1 MKDIKVIGFDADDT
15 LWMCEPI
22 FRNAEKEMAAM
33 LSPWIDEDILLE
45 RILADHVANIPMYG
59 YGIKGYILSIV
70 ETVLDL
76 GKGEVPHE
84 VLNKIIAIGKRML
97 NEPVSLL
104 KDVEQV
110 LPKLKGKYKLV
121 VATKGDLLDQQR
133 KLNASGLSQYFDE
146 VEIMSDKKP
155 ENYRRMFN
163 RLNIKPSEFVMVGNS
178 LKSDIL
184 PVIELGAYGVHIPY
198 HITWAHEI
206 VESVDRYHPGFREIE
221 HLDELIDMLEIE

>member
-1 MKDIKVIGFDADDT
+1 
-15 LWMCEPI
+15 
-22 FRNAEKEMAAM
+22 
-33 LSPWIDEDILLE
+33 
-45 RILADHVANIPMYG
+45 
-59 YGIKGYILSIV
+59 
-70 ETVLDL
+70 
-76 GKGEVPHE
+76 
-84 VLNKIIAIGKRML
+84 ML

-198 HITWAHEI
+198 HITWAHEMG
-206 VESVDRYHPGFREIE
+206 ESVDRYHPGFREIE